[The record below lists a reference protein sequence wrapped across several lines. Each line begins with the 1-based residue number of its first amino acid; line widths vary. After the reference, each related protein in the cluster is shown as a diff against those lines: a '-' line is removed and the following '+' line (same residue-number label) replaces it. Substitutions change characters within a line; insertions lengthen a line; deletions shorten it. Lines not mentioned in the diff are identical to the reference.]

1 MGEIAMQNRKW
12 HRIVVVSCLLCL
24 AASSVLAQPVKPLTM
39 PGKTALYQK
48 VLAIPGSKL
57 YDAIDSPADQA
68 GDVEPFSIFY
78 VYDRQSTN
86 SGDWLQVGLDSNGDI
101 DGWLSGNQAIE
112 WKQSL
117 TVSFKDP
124 AENPRVLLFG
134 QRSDLKELVDQSDAA
149 RYRELRATAEI
160 GIPANSPVVAIQPA
174 VHTEIRRNFYLVP
187 ILDQED
193 ILVGGQQGRMLHVAT
208 VPLQEPRPALDYKAA
223 VVFVIDSTVSM
234 GPYIDGTRTTMERIY
249 RAIEGANLQDK
260 VSFGLIAYRDNVD
273 VAPGLEYRTRLITSL
288 EDGSSAET
296 FLGNMAKVRPATVS
310 SQGFDEDAYAGVK
323 AAIEEM
329 NWDSYSARYIILIT
343 DAGPRPGDD
352 PLSGT
357 GMDADEIR
365 QLAHDNNIAIWAM
378 HMKTPSGAA
387 DHEYAAEQY
396 RRLSQVQGIGDFYY
410 GVETGDV
417 VGFETSLGVMATQ
430 LTKQVDDTARG
441 NPPMETPQQVAAEEE
456 LGSFQDKVAKLGY
469 ALRMQYIQQNR
480 ADAIPALFD
489 AWLIDRDFDNPGE
502 RAVDVRVVLT
512 RDQLSDLH
520 EVLKQV
526 LYAAEEGTLA
536 PEDFLDD
543 LKSLAATISRDPQA
557 ASGSTRSSGGQS
569 LADLGYMRQY
579 IEDLPYTSEVM
590 TLDLSTWQN
599 WSAQRQFEFM
609 NQLES
614 KIAYYQAL
622 HDNVDLWVPLDGGE
636 VDGDALYPLL
646 LEALP

>member
-1 MGEIAMQNRKW
+1 MIMKNGYRTTSIL
-12 HRIVVVSCLLCL
+12 ILSLLL
-24 AASSVLAQPVKPLTM
+24 AAGPAQAQPVKPLTM

-48 VLAIPGSKL
+48 VLAIPGSRL
-57 YDAIDSPADQA
+57 YSAIDSPAEA
-68 GDVEPFSIFY
+68 AADVEPFSIFY
-78 VYDRQSTN
+78 VYDRQSTAT
-86 SGDWLQVGLDSNGDI
+86 GDWLQVGLESNGNI
-101 DGWLSGNQAIE
+101 DGWLTGTQAID

-134 QRSDLKELVDQSDAA
+134 QRSDLKELVDDGDAE
-149 RYRELRATAEI
+149 RYRELRATAET
-160 GIPANSPVVAIQPA
+160 GIPANSPVVAIQPPIY
-174 VHTEIRRNFYLVP
+174 TEIRRNFYLVP

-208 VPLQEPRPALDYKAA
+208 IPLQEPRPALDYKAA

-249 RAIEGANLQDK
+249 RSIEAAELQDK

-273 VAPGLEYRTRLITSL
+273 AAPGLEYRTRLITSL
-288 EDGSSAET
+288 EQGASADT
-296 FLGNMAKVRPATVS
+296 FLGNMTQVRPATVS
-310 SQGFDEDAYAGVK
+310 SLGFDEDAYAGVK
-323 AAIEEM
+323 AAIEDID
-329 NWDSYSARYIILIT
+329 WDGYTARYIILIT
-343 DAGPRPGDD
+343 DAGPRTGDD
-352 PLSGT
+352 PLSAT

-365 QLAHDNNIAIWAM
+365 QLARDNNIAIWAM
-378 HMKTPSGAA
+378 HMKTPAGAA
-387 DHEYAAEQY
+387 DHAFAEQQY
-396 RRLSQVQGIGDFYY
+396 RRLSQVSGIGDFYY
-410 GVETGDV
+410 GVQAGDV
-417 VGFETSLGVMATQ
+417 DSFESALGVMTSQ
-430 LTKQVDDTARG
+430 LTQQVDDTARG
-441 NPPMETPQQVAAEEE
+441 NPPLETPDQVAAEEE
-456 LGSFQDKVAKLGY
+456 LESFQNKVAKLGY

-480 ADAIPALFD
+480 ADAIPSLFD

-557 ASGSTRSSGGQS
+557 ASGSTRASGGQS

-636 VDGDALYPLL
+636 VDGDSLYPLL

>member
-1 MGEIAMQNRKW
+1 MTNRKW
-12 HRIVVVSCLLCL
+12 QLLTVLSCLLAL
-24 AASSVLAQPVKPLTM
+24 ATGPLLAQPVKPLTM

-48 VLAIPGSKL
+48 VLAVPGSQL
-57 YDAIDSPADQA
+57 FSEADLPADQA
-68 GDVEPFSIFY
+68 ADVDPFSIFY
-78 VYDRQSTN
+78 VYDRQTTD
-86 SGDWLQVGLDSNGDI
+86 SGEWLQVGLDSNGEI
-101 DGWLSGNQAIE
+101 DGWLPGSQAIE

-134 QRSDLKELVDQSDAA
+134 QRSDLMELVDEGDAEK
-149 RYRELRATAEI
+149 YRELRATAEI

-193 ILVGGQQGRMLHVAT
+193 ILVEGQQGRMLHVAT

-234 GPYIDGTRTTMERIY
+234 GPYIEGTRTTMERIY
-249 RAIEGANLQDK
+249 RSIESANLQDK

-273 VAPGLEYRTRLITSL
+273 AAPGLEYRSRLMTSL
-288 EDGSSAET
+288 EDGSSADT
-296 FLGNMAKVRPATVS
+296 FLANIAQVRPATVS
-310 SQGFDEDAYAGVK
+310 SQGFNEDAYAGVK
-323 AAIEEM
+323 AAIEDM
-329 NWDSYSARYIILIT
+329 NWDGYSARYIILIT
-343 DAGPRPGDD
+343 DAGPRAGDD
-352 PLSGT
+352 PLSAT
-357 GMDADEIR
+357 GMNADEIR
-365 QLAHDNNIAIWAM
+365 QMARANNIAIWAM
-378 HMKTPSGAA
+378 HLKTPSGAA
-387 DHEYAAEQY
+387 NHEYAAQQY
-396 RRLSQVQGIGDFYY
+396 RQLSQVQGIGDFYY

-417 VGFETSLGVMATQ
+417 DSFESSLGVMTSQ
-430 LTKQVDDTARG
+430 LTRQVEDTARG
-441 NPPMETPQQVAAEEE
+441 NPPMESPQQVAAEEE
-456 LGSFQDKVAKLGY
+456 LGSFQNKVAKLGY

-520 EVLKQV
+520 EVLRQV
-526 LYAAEEGTLA
+526 LYAAEEGALA

-636 VDGDALYPLL
+636 VNGDSLYPLL

>member
-1 MGEIAMQNRKW
+1 MSTL
-12 HRIVVVSCLLCL
+12 RIHPVSLLMTAVVLLAL
-24 AASSVLAQPVKPLTM
+24 TASAWAQAVRPLTM

-57 YDAIDSPADQA
+57 YPEVNASPDAASDI
-68 GDVEPFSIFY
+68 EPFSIFY
-78 VYDRQSTN
+78 VYERQDTPT
-86 SGDWLQVGLDSNGDI
+86 GAWLRVGLDSNGSI
-101 DGWLSGNQAIE
+101 DGWLSGQQAID

-124 AENPRVLLFG
+124 AETPRVILFG
-134 QRSDLKELVDQSDAA
+134 ERSDLKTIVDDSDAE
-149 RYRELRATAEI
+149 RYRSLRATAET
-160 GIPANSPVVAIQPA
+160 GIPANSPVVAIQPDQ
-174 VHTEIRRNFYLVP
+174 HLDIRRDFYLVP

-193 ILVGGQQGRMLHVAT
+193 VLVGGYQGRMLHVAT
-208 VPLQEPRPALDYKAA
+208 VPLQEPRPAVDYRAA

-234 GPYIDGTRTTMERIY
+234 GPYIDATRTTMERIY
-249 RAIEGANLQDK
+249 RSIETAELSDK
-260 VSFGLIAYRDNVD
+260 VSFGLIAYRDYPDAV
-273 VAPGLEYRTRLITSL
+273 PGLEYRTRLITDL
-288 EDGSSAET
+288 EQGASAET
-296 FLGNMAKVRPATVS
+296 FLANMDQVRPAPVS
-310 SQGFDEDAYAGVK
+310 SMGFNEDAYAGV
-323 AAIEEM
+323 ADAIEKIDWEG
-329 NWDSYSARYIILIT
+329 YSARYIILIT
-343 DAGPRPGDD
+343 DAGPRDGSD
-352 PLSGT
+352 PLSAT
-357 GMDADEIR
+357 RMDADGIR
-365 QLAHDNNIAIWAM
+365 QLARDNNIAIWAM
-378 HMKTPSGAA
+378 HLRTPAGASNH
-387 DHEYAAEQY
+387 DYAAAQY
-396 RRLSQVQGIGDFYY
+396 RELSRVSGIGDFYY

-417 VGFETSLGVMATQ
+417 DSFETALSAMTSQ
-430 LTKQVDDTARG
+430 LTRQVEDTAKG
-441 NPPMETPQQVAAEEE
+441 NPPMESIDTVAEEE
-456 LGSFQDKVAKLGY
+456 ELDSFQDKVAKLGY
-469 ALRMQYIQQNR
+469 ALRMRYIRQNR
-480 ADAIPALFD
+480 ADAIPSLFD
-489 AWLIDRDFDNPGE
+489 AWVIDRDFDKPSE
-502 RAVDVRVVLT
+502 RALDVRVVLT

-526 LYAAEEGTLA
+526 LYAAEEGALA

-557 ASGSTRSSGGQS
+557 ATTSTRSSGGQS

-636 VDGDALYPLL
+636 VDGDSLYPLL

>member
-1 MGEIAMQNRKW
+1 MTNRKW
-12 HRIVVVSCLLCL
+12 QLLTVLSCLLAL
-24 AASSVLAQPVKPLTM
+24 ATGPLLAQPVKPLTM

-48 VLAIPGSKL
+48 VLAVPGSKL
-57 YDAIDSPADQA
+57 YSAIDSPADQA
-68 GDVEPFSIFY
+68 EAVEPFSIFY
-78 VYDRQSTN
+78 VYDRQSTGT
-86 SGDWLQVGLDSNGDI
+86 GDWLQVGLDSNGEI
-101 DGWLSGNQAIE
+101 DGWLSGSQAIE

-134 QRSDLKELVDQSDAA
+134 QRSDLKELVDEGDAE

-160 GIPANSPVVAIQPA
+160 GIPANSPVVAIQPP
-174 VHTEIRRNFYLVP
+174 VHTDIRRNFYLVP

-193 ILVGGQQGRMLHVAT
+193 ILVEGQQGRMLHVAT
-208 VPLQEPRPALDYKAA
+208 VPLQEPRPALDYRAA

-234 GPYIDGTRTTMERIY
+234 GPYIEATRTTMERIY
-249 RAIEGANLQDK
+249 QSIEDANLQDK

-273 VAPGLEYRTRLITSL
+273 AAPGLEYRTRLITSL
-288 EDGSSAET
+288 EDGSNSET
-296 FLGNMAKVRPATVS
+296 FLANMAKVRPATVS
-310 SQGFDEDAYAGVK
+310 SQGFNEDAYAGVK
-323 AAIEEM
+323 AAIEDM
-329 NWDSYSARYIILIT
+329 NWDGYSARYIILIT
-343 DAGPRPGDD
+343 DAGPRAGDD
-352 PLSGT
+352 PLSAT
-357 GMDADEIR
+357 NMEAAELR
-365 QLAHDNNIAIWAM
+365 QMARDNNIAIWAM
-378 HMKTPSGAA
+378 HMRTPSGAA
-387 DHEYAAEQY
+387 NHEYAEQQY
-396 RRLSQVQGIGDFYY
+396 RQLSQVQGIGDFYY

-417 VGFETSLGVMATQ
+417 DSFESSLGVMTSQ
-430 LTKQVDDTARG
+430 LTRQVEDTARG
-441 NPPMETPQQVAAEEE
+441 NPPLESPQQVTAEEDLE
-456 LGSFQDKVAKLGY
+456 SFQNKVAKLGY

-526 LYAAEEGTLA
+526 LYAAEEGALA

-622 HDNVDLWVPLDGGE
+622 HDNVDLWVPPDGGE
-636 VDGDALYPLL
+636 VDGDSLYPLL